1 MRHGTCVI
9 SLQYVPHLFEL
20 TDTKKVET
28 LPLQTKKALQYLRDR
43 ESVDLLVLQERGKEP
58 ARTEAIKS
66 WMGVEFDGATSE
78 DQDCEHLFLW

>member
-1 MRHGTCVI
+1 M
-9 SLQYVPHLFEL
+9 
-20 TDTKKVET
+20 
-28 LPLQTKKALQYLRDR
+28 
-43 ESVDLLVLQERGKEP
+43 DLLVLQERGKEP